1 MPNQL
6 FLPGD
11 ENDVPENV
19 TARDVLRELRRL
31 ERHLEAPIEFY
42 QRASAV
48 LGLIK
53 WVGPATMLVLIG
65 ALVWLVTPK

>member
-1 MPNQL
+1 MSGASMPNQL

-19 TARDVLRELRRL
+19 T
-31 ERHLEAPIEFY
+31 PIEFY